1 MKQNIKRYAVFMA
14 ASSLLAVLPAG
25 AANSFYAPGDLVLFF
40 QKEGSTNTVY
50 ANLGNAANL
59 YRGSATGTVGQDSL
73 TKGNIL
79 DLNTTLE
86 SAFGAS
92 WESDTGIYAGLAG
105 VWGTSNTS
113 NVLQDLDP
121 HRTLYVSA
129 SRNSVGTVGQASSSP
144 WNLTTAG
151 QTALTNGAT
160 GIFSQNNQFENNF
173 DAQQT
178 VALTSLSGID
188 EANPFLSPGVQGAA
202 FGGLFGGG
210 VQQVGTAGTRGTYD
224 GVGEA
229 EFALDLYRILSKT
242 NAAGQMGG
250 PLAQGT
256 FEGTVVV
263 GSNGQVSFL
272 VPEPSTLALSGL
284 AAGFLAFRRR
294 RSA

>member
-1 MKQNIKRYAVFMA
+1 MKQNINRYALLVA
-14 ASSLLAVLPAG
+14 TSTLLAALPAG

-40 QKEGSTNTVY
+40 QKAGSTNTVY
-50 ANLGNAANL
+50 ANLGDTATL
-59 YRGSATGTVGQDSL
+59 YRGAATGTVGQDSL

-79 DLNTTLE
+79 DINTTLE
-86 SAFGAS
+86 SAFGPN

-113 NVLQDLDP
+113 PLLQNLDP

-129 SRNSVGTVGQASSSP
+129 SRNSVGTVGQASSTP

-151 QTALTNGAT
+151 QTALTAGAT
-160 GIFSQNNQFENNF
+160 GIFSQNNYFENFFN
-173 DAQQT
+173 AQQT
-178 VALTSLSGID
+178 VALTSQSGID
-188 EANPFLSPGVQGAA
+188 EANPFLAPRVQGAA
-202 FGGLFGGG
+202 FNGLFGGG
-210 VQQVGTAGTRGTYD
+210 VQQVGTAGTRGDYG
-224 GVGEA
+224 GVGEV
-229 EFALDLYRILSKT
+229 EFALDLYRILSNT

-256 FEGTVVV
+256 FEGTVVI
-263 GSNGQVSFL
+263 GSNGQVSYL

>member
-1 MKQNIKRYAVFMA
+1 MKSNIKRYALLVA
-14 ASSLLAVLPAG
+14 TSSLLAVVPAG

-50 ANLGNAANL
+50 ASLGNTANL
-59 YRGSATGTVGQDSL
+59 YRGTATGTGGQGSL
-73 TKGNIL
+73 TKTNIL

-86 SAFGAS
+86 SAFGPN
-92 WESDTGIYAGLAG
+92 WESDTSIYAGLAG

-113 NVLQDLDP
+113 ALLQNQDP

-129 SRNSVGTVGQASSSP
+129 SRNSVGTVGQSSSSP

-188 EANPFLSPGVQGAA
+188 EANPFLAPGVQGAA
-202 FGGLFGGG
+202 MGGLFGGG
-210 VQQVGTAGTRGTYD
+210 IQQVGTAGTRGTYD
-224 GVGEA
+224 GVGEV
-229 EFALDLYRILSKT
+229 EFSLDLYRILSRT
-242 NAAGQMGG
+242 SVAGQMGG
-250 PLAQGT
+250 TLAQGT
-256 FEGTVVV
+256 FEGNIVV
-263 GSNGQVSFL
+263 GSNGQVSYL
-272 VPEPSTLALSGL
+272 VPEPSSLALTGL
-284 AAGFLAFRRR
+284 AAGILAFRRR